1 MKCFASMNLCGLCV
15 QGAPYRSALRVIAE
29 KFLKRQI
36 QAGSHDSADDA
47 RAAMDLALL
56 KIRRAALWKSGSPAP
71 LSCSLFRPERWQLLQ
86 GALIFR
92 VLVAIVCVSTGQT
105 WAMPVCAGP

>member
-1 MKCFASMNLCGLCV
+1 MWVWVRLYCVADHAVWIIQGLNGLRG

-47 RAAMDLALL
+47 RAAMDLTLL
-56 KIRRAALWKSGSPAP
+56 KIRRAN
-71 LSCSLFRPERWQLLQ
+71 SLGEQF
-86 GALIFR
+86 
-92 VLVAIVCVSTGQT
+92 V
-105 WAMPVCAGP
+105 

>member
-1 MKCFASMNLCGLCV
+1 MCCALA

-56 KIRRAALWKSGSPAP
+56 KIRRAGLW
-71 LSCSLFRPERWQLLQ
+71 R
-86 GALIFR
+86 
-92 VLVAIVCVSTGQT
+92 
-105 WAMPVCAGP
+105 AGV

>member
-1 MKCFASMNLCGLCV
+1 MADCVAFMIQSMSGCA

-47 RAAMDLALL
+47 RAAMDLTLL
-56 KIRRAALWKSGSPAP
+56 KIRRAG
-71 LSCSLFRPERWQLLQ
+71 F
-86 GALIFR
+86 
-92 VLVAIVCVSTGQT
+92 
-105 WAMPVCAGP
+105 

>member
-1 MKCFASMNLCGLCV
+1 MHSLNGLCA

-47 RAAMDLALL
+47 RAAMDLTLL
-56 KIRRAALWKSGSPAP
+56 KIRRAD
-71 LSCSLFRPERWQLLQ
+71 SLEERV
-86 GALIFR
+86 I
-92 VLVAIVCVSTGQT
+92 
-105 WAMPVCAGP
+105 